1 MKHVPGVGDE
11 VDPPSRAHDDD
22 EDWACIDTGTPVSQG
37 PPEEPEEDSTDGDG
51 VTPATESEGGT
62 GGLGAGLTNSAG
74 TWPISARS
82 LKSRAHFLFSTY
94 NSAICVQMLRRLLS
108 EIASAP
114 YSAAVRGRS
123 SGSARRNT
131 TVKKAHAAAIF
142 CGGNSR
148 HSAVRYESEMKLMP
162 TCENGCFRSSEST
175 SPARSLLTR
184 SMKASRGFS
193 THTSK
198 PMA

>member
-1 MKHVPGVGDE
+1 MKTTINFIPT
-11 VDPPSRAHDDD
+11 AHD
-22 EDWACIDTGTPVSQG
+22 G
-37 PPEEPEEDSTDGDG
+37 PAEEEEEDSTDGDG
-51 VTPATESEGGT
+51 VTPATESEGGA
-62 GGLGAGLTNSAG
+62 GGRGAGRASSAG
-74 TWPISARS
+74 TCPISARS
-82 LKSRAHFLFSTY
+82 RRSRAHFLFSTY

-131 TVKKAHAAAIF
+131 TVRKAHAAAIF

-162 TCENGCFRSSEST
+162 TCENGSFRSSVNT

-184 SMKASRGFS
+184 SMKASRWFS
-193 THTSK
+193 TQTSK